1 MVRRELYS
9 VGGTKMIEGTPA
21 KLRSGAWGVRIENSD
36 EFEILPGDMVK
47 IVTRAGKTWET
58 TIGKVV
64 WSNEKVTLATTIN
77 RKGKNRA

>member
-1 MVRRELYS
+1 
-9 VGGTKMIEGTPA
+9 MIEGTPA

-58 TIGKVV
+58 
-64 WSNEKVTLATTIN
+64 
-77 RKGKNRA
+77 